1 MKVILSNLNNMTE
14 KQEVTHEFVQY
25 IKERDKALEQVKSVQ
40 AELQE
45 TQCRLYDALQLV
57 ETLQK
62 VNAGAKYRTHFK
74 ISV

>member
-14 KQEVTHEFVQY
+14 KQEVTPEFIQY